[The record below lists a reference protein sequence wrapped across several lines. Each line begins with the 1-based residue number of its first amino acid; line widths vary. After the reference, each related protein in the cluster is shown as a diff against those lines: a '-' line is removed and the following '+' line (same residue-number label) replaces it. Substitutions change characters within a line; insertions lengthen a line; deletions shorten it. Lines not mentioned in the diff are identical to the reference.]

1 MKKIVIIIFSLFIFL
16 LFYESYTLSGL
27 YTTYTSALGFKA
39 DFPDWDKSEMM
50 RGNFHEFICANSKT
64 VYIKIYKVKN
74 ILTDILH
81 ELTWNIWEKDPN
93 AHFII
98 NTSTDDGG
106 IIVTTYR
113 SQGTSIH
120 RIRLINNNDTVFIIE
135 CSAPEKAFYKY
146 EVYFNRVFQ
155 SFSVL

>member
-1 MKKIVIIIFSLFIFL
+1 MNRLVIVILILVFLMQHSFANDSLNCIT
-16 LFYESYTLSGL
+16 SH
-27 YTTYTSALGFKA
+27 TSALGFKA
-39 DFPDWDKSEMM
+39 DLPDWDKSEMM

-74 ILTDILH
+74 IQTNMLH
-81 ELTWNIWEKDPN
+81 ELTWNIREKDPN

-98 NTSTDDGG
+98 KKSTSDGG

-113 SQGTSIH
+113 NQGTSIH
-120 RIRLINNNDTVFIIE
+120 RIRLINNNDEIFIIE
-135 CSAPEKAFYKY
+135 CSAPEKTFYKY

>member
-1 MKKIVIIIFSLFIFL
+1 MNRLLIVIFIL
-16 LFYESYTLSGL
+16 LFTLHHSFANESLNCITSH
-27 YTTYTSALGFKA
+27 TSALGFKA
-39 DFPDWDKSEMM
+39 DLPDWDKSEMM
-50 RGNFHEFICANSKT
+50 RGISHEFICAYSKT
-64 VYIKIYKVKN
+64 VYIKIYKVKDVQ
-74 ILTDILH
+74 TDMLH

-98 NTSTDDGG
+98 KTSTEDGG

-120 RIRLINNNDTVFIIE
+120 RIRLIHNNDTVFIIE